1 MATAKDSAKKAP
13 KEAKKVKTIESL
25 NEELDNKRQ
34 DLMTSLKSL
43 KSGELVNPRVIRS
56 LKKDIARVLTDI
68 RAIELTNTKESK

>member
-34 DLMTSLKSL
+34 DLLTSLKSL

-56 LKKDIARVLTDI
+56 LKKDIARTLTDI
-68 RAIELTNTKESK
+68 RAIEFTKIKESK